1 MKEQLVKG
9 SLSDEFGTVFHFPS
23 PQDCDMQTLPEFLI
37 CRFASPH
44 HYVSQFITK
53 KKKKKCVRACV
64 CVCVCVCVYCIGF
77 VV

>member
-1 MKEQLVKG
+1 MNLAQYST
-9 SLSDEFGTVFHFPS
+9 SLHLKT
-23 PQDCDMQTLPEFLI
+23 DMQTLPEFLI

-53 KKKKKCVRACV
+53 KKKKKSVCAYVCV
-64 CVCVCVCVYCIGF
+64 CVCVCVCVYRIGF